1 MRNVPAVTV
10 TVDWA
15 AGVATVAVRGEL
27 GPVTCSQ
34 VHDRLA
40 WVLESCP
47 QRLVLDVQRV
57 PGRFTGQVIGLV
69 AAASGQLPP
78 GCLLEVRASPP
89 VRDLLAAAQ
98 VTVPEPAS
106 GDAGARP
113 GFRPGDTGGRQ
124 R

>member
-1 MRNVPAVTV
+1 MRDVPAVTV

-27 GPVTCSQ
+27 GPVTCSR

-47 QRLVLDVQRV
+47 RRLVLDLERV

-69 AAASGQLPP
+69 AAAGGQLPP
-78 GCLLEVRASPP
+78 GCLLEVRASPA
-89 VRDLLAAAQ
+89 VRELLAAAE
-98 VTVPEPAS
+98 VTAPEPAP
-106 GDAGARP
+106 GDAGAGP
-113 GFRPGDTGGRQ
+113 GLRPGDTGGRQ

>member
-1 MRNVPAVTV
+1 VRNVPALTV

-34 VHDRLA
+34 VQDRLA

-47 QRLVLDVQRV
+47 QRLVLDLEGVA
-57 PGRFTGQVIGLV
+57 GRFTGQVIRLV
-69 AAASGQLPP
+69 AAASEQLPR
-78 GCLLEVRASPP
+78 GCLLDVRASPA
-89 VRDLLAAAQ
+89 VRELLGAAK
-98 VTVPEPAS
+98 VTAPEPAS
-106 GDAGARP
+106 GDAGAEP